1 MGDSRE
7 NIPLLLK
14 RGGSV
19 EKFSRSGYKVLTLA
33 KSILEKGK
41 EGGSNYN
48 KREKLKL
55 EIICFSFT
63 NESIST
69 FKSDSLKIR
78 HGF

>member
-1 MGDSRE
+1 M
-7 NIPLLLK
+7 
-14 RGGSV
+14 
-19 EKFSRSGYKVLTLA
+19 TLA

-48 KREKLKL
+48 KWEKLKL

-69 FKSDSLKIR
+69 FKYDSLKIKY
-78 HGF
+78 GFWGKVIF